1 MEAKTYKD
9 HLDTEMNKNKELT
22 RKYLELEHENTGLK
36 QDNHNLNL
44 QLKVKEGFEKKF
56 GFNNQGLENLE
67 HEK

>member
-1 MEAKTYKD
+1 
-9 HLDTEMNKNKELT
+9 MNKNKDLT